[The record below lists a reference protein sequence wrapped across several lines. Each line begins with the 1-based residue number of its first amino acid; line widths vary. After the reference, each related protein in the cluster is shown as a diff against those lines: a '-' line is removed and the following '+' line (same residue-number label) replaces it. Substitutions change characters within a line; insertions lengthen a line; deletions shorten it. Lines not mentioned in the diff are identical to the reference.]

1 MKKTLFTVL
10 TLLVCI
16 LTLSSCIARIDKEI
30 TGDIITDIEKIDV
43 IEKAPDEDIHTPTN
57 DKQDEEEIE
66 PVKESEIDALG
77 FIQSLGANVRNEE
90 NECDEMALS
99 FLQALKDKDTET
111 LSQLVTATEGGVDFV
126 KYMNVSEYVM
136 VPFEFS
142 QEIIDE
148 RTKDGSCYYEQDSL
162 HFAVSLK
169 IEAIPDDVYT
179 PFENG
184 ESLWYMRVTPYPF
197 TGNYVMAFVKAK
209 EAEENIFCPL
219 YTGEVHCVID
229 ELSVSDVFV
238 KLEDGKNDACDFD
251 FKPNTCIHP
260 VTHMMVYVTGK
271 HPPYSL
277 NEINDFLSKAFDNNE
292 GIDSSCIVSWSTAYE
307 MSENID
313 YSDSSVFT
321 DYDKKILGCS
331 YAHGGASL
339 QYSILKDEKNGTER
353 TVTVKYYSDFA
364 HFGVSKICVF
374 HFDESGEYPCL
385 LGIELE
391 YDSGI
396 EPALFSI

>member
-16 LTLSSCIARIDKEI
+16 LTFSSCIARIDKEI

-43 IEKAPDEDIHTPTN
+43 IEKAPDENIQTPIN
-57 DKQDEEEIE
+57 DKQDEEKFE
-66 PVKESEIDALG
+66 PVKENEIDALG

-90 NECDEMALS
+90 NECDEGALS
-99 FLQALKDKDTET
+99 FLQALKDKDTDT
-111 LSQLVTATEGGVDFV
+111 LSELVYATDGAMDFV
-126 KYMNVSEYVM
+126 KYMTVSEYVL

-148 RTKDGSCYYEQDSL
+148 KTKDGSFYYDSECF
-162 HFAVSLK
+162 HYAVTLNIS
-169 IEAIPDDVYT
+169 AIPEDVST

-184 ESLWYMRVTPYPF
+184 ESLWYLQVIPYSF
-197 TGNYVMAFVKAK
+197 IGNYVTAFVKSDR
-209 EAEENIFCPL
+209 AEDCIFVSSESDAVL
-219 YTGEVHCVID
+219 EMID
-229 ELSVSDVFV
+229 EISVSSIFSQ
-238 KLEDGKNDACDFD
+238 LEEGKNNACDFD
-251 FKPNTCIHP
+251 FKSDRCLHP
-260 VTHMMVYVTGK
+260 VTHMMAYITGEY
-271 HPPYSL
+271 PPYSL
-277 NEINDFLSKAFDNNE
+277 NEINDFLAKTFDNNA
-292 GIDSSCIVSWSTAYE
+292 GIDASCIVSWSGTYE

-313 YSDSSVFT
+313 YSDTSVFT
-321 DYDKKILGCS
+321 DFDKKILGCS

-353 TVTVKYYSDFA
+353 TVTVEYYSDFA

-385 LGIELE
+385 LGIELV
-391 YDSGI
+391 YSSGN
-396 EPALFSI
+396 EPAVFSI